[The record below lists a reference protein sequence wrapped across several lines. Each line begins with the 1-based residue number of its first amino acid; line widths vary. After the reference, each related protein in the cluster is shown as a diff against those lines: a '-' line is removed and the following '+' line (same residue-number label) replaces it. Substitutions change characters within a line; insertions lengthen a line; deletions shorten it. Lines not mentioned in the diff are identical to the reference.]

1 LVAFSGFTHVPGK
14 RKAASPPDQQNPTK
28 TFNIVAPY
36 PVTTAAL
43 PDLMES
49 TPPEACPP
57 EESNN
62 K

>member
-1 LVAFSGFTHVPGK
+1 LVASSGFTHLPGK
-14 RKAASPPDQQNPTK
+14 RKAPSPPDQQYPTS

>member
-1 LVAFSGFTHVPGK
+1 LPGK
-14 RKAASPPDQQNPTK
+14 RKALSPPDQQNPTK